1 MKKCFVIAVSLLLT
15 FAMGGQAWA
24 GDQKKVAVFPFAVH
38 SSENLE
44 YIRNGIWDMLISRI
58 GADNEISVID
68 KKDVAEAIKGKDS
81 YTADDIYRLGQQ
93 LGADYA
99 TWGSITKIGS
109 SVSLDGK
116 LIDIMTNKTPVCVY
130 EQCKSVNDII
140 PKVNLF
146 SRKITQHVTGR
157 VPEFLPTGQQDAEK
171 TAEEVTPE
179 KSLESEKAFQT
190 RRGTMTAVYN
200 PEFVFGAGPIDRENY
215 WISQRFPAKFRGMAI
230 GDVNGDGLNEIVV
243 IDINKLTV
251 YRKEGKNLKTLATLQ
266 GERYDEYISVDIA
279 DINRNGIAEIFV
291 SNVRATDRLASFVVE
306 YRDEQYAMK
315 ETGIDMFFRVIE
327 PYRKPPYLIAQV
339 LGSDRSVPFEKPIYK
354 VHYKGGKYERNK
366 RLPIPQGLSVYG
378 LTIDRVGESG
388 ERVIALDGNDHL
400 RMYAKTTLPIDKIHI
415 YGGSEKS
422 IWKSE
427 DVYGGSDTVFQLQ
440 NKTTLEDEC
449 FAYVNPRIIT
459 HDTND
464 DGKQEIVIV
473 RNISAAG
480 RTFEHT
486 RVFTK
491 SELFNLEWD
500 GLGLIIN
507 WKTKK
512 IGGYIADYQI
522 KDMDNDGEDDVVLAL
537 RVSPTRSVIVSYK
550 LSV

>member
-1 MKKCFVIAVSLLLT
+1 MKRCFVIAVSLFLA
-15 FAMGGQAWA
+15 FAIGGRAWA
-24 GDQKKVAVFPFAVH
+24 DDQKKVAVFPFAVH
-38 SSENLE
+38 SSEDLD

-68 KKDVAEAIKGKDS
+68 KKDVAAILKGKDG
-81 YTADDIYRLGQQ
+81 YTADDVYRLGEQ
-93 LGADYA
+93 LGAHYV

-116 LIDIMTNKTPVCVY
+116 LLDVMTNKTPVNVY
-130 EQCKSVNDII
+130 EQCKSVDDII

-146 SRKITQHVTGR
+146 SKKIIQHVTGS
-157 VPEFLPTGQQDAEK
+157 VPESIPTVREDAEIG
-171 TAEEVTPE
+171 EEVVQQ
-179 KSLESEKAFQT
+179 KSTDPVKALQT

-215 WISQRFPAKFRGMAI
+215 WISQRFPAEFRGMAI

-243 IDINKLTV
+243 IDVNKLSV
-251 YRKEGKNLKTLATLQ
+251 FRREGKNLKTLATIP
-266 GERYDEYISVDIA
+266 GERYDEYISVDVA
-279 DINRNGIAEIFV
+279 DINRNGVAEIFV
-291 SNVRATDRLASFVVE
+291 SNIRARDRVASFVVE
-306 YRDEQYAMK
+306 YKNEQYAVK
-315 ETGIDMFFRVIE
+315 ETGIDMFLRVIE
-327 PYRKPPYLIAQV
+327 PYRKPPYLIGQI
-339 LGSDRSVPFEKPIYK
+339 LGSDHSVPFEKPIYK
-354 VHYKGGKYERNK
+354 LHYKGGKYERDK

-378 LTIDRVGESG
+378 LTIDRVGDGG
-388 ERVIALDGNDHL
+388 ERVIALDENDHL
-400 RMYAKTTLPIDKIHI
+400 RMYAKTTLPIEKIHI

-427 DVYGGSDTVFQLQ
+427 EIYGGSDTIFQLQ

-459 HDTND
+459 YDTND
-464 DGKQEIVIV
+464 DGKQEVIIV

-486 RVFTK
+486 RVYTK
-491 SELFNLEWD
+491 SELFDLEWD

-512 IGGYIADYQI
+512 IGGYVADYQI
-522 KDMDNDGEDDVVLAL
+522 KDIDNDGEDDVVLAL
-537 RVSPTRSVIVSYK
+537 RVSPTRSVIVAYK